1 VTQQTPSPGHKIEA
15 AILALAGAR
24 GTASSVSPEDV
35 AKSLAPEAWRP
46 LLGAVRRGA
55 AGLAAA
61 GRIDILRKG
70 KPIDPAE
77 LRGVI
82 RLRIRSTTGDVTEI

>member
-1 VTQQTPSPGHKIEA
+1 MSSGMSASIPPGPAIEA
-15 AILALAGAR
+15 AILAV
-24 GTASSVSPEDV
+24 ASGRASVSPEDV

-46 LLGAVRRGA
+46 LLGAVRRQA
-55 AGLAAA
+55 AALAAT

-77 LRGVI
+77 MRGVI
-82 RLRIRSTTGDVTEI
+82 RLRLRAEES